1 MAYFILRLRTPRPQQ
16 LLKHYNQ
23 IRGCSSVC
31 VCVSMCVHTHT
42 HTHTHIYIYIY
53 MCTQRYIHKY
63 IYIYTHTHTHIYIF
77 IYLFIYTY
85 THTHK
90 RTHTHMYIYIYTHT
104 HTYILVHTIAE
115 LSVPLSLDSLKAPK
129 YQSPSNRATTKARQ
143 PIESPLLRCSLLY
156 SLYPYST
163 PCFNAYSSS
172 CLNPKPQPC
181 GALPAVRECE
191 CRNPS
196 HS

>member
-23 IRGCSSVC
+23 IRGGCSSVC
-31 VCVSMCVHTHT
+31 VCVPMCVHTHI
-42 HTHTHIYIYIY
+42 HTHTDIYIYIYIYIY

-63 IYIYTHTHTHIYIF
+63 IYTYIYIHTCTQTHTHTHIYI
-77 IYLFIYTY
+77 
-85 THTHK
+85 
-90 RTHTHMYIYIYTHT
+90 YIYIHTHT
-104 HTYILVHTIAE
+104 HTYILEHTIAE
-115 LSVPLSLDSLKAPK
+115 LPVPLSLDSLEAPK

-143 PIESPLLRCSLLY
+143 PTESPLLRCSLLY
-156 SLYPYST
+156 RLYPYST

-181 GALPAVRECE
+181 GALPAVRGCE